1 MSNEAEAR
9 KEPFP
14 GAYYAGLFITI
25 SVLLMLVIFTSAMPP
40 GLAGATFAFFL
51 GLTVNP
57 KYIIWYSLLGIFAAI
72 MGFAGHEPI
81 VAWGGLGLLASQALV
96 YYWNHK

>member
-1 MSNEAEAR
+1 MSSETDAR

-25 SVLLMLVIFTSAMPP
+25 AILLFLIIITSSMPP
-40 GLAGATFAFFL
+40 GPAGATFTFVL
-51 GLTVNP
+51 GLTVSP
-57 KYIIWYSLLGIFAAI
+57 KYVPWFSLIGAFAAV
-72 MGFAGHEPI
+72 MGFAGHEPM

>member
-1 MSNEAEAR
+1 MSSEADAR

-25 SVLLMLVIFTSAMPP
+25 SILLLLVVITSAMPP
-40 GLAGATFAFFL
+40 GPAGATFAFFL

-57 KYIIWYSLLGIFAAI
+57 KYVPWFSLLGVFAAV
-72 MGFAGHEPI
+72 MGFAGHEPM